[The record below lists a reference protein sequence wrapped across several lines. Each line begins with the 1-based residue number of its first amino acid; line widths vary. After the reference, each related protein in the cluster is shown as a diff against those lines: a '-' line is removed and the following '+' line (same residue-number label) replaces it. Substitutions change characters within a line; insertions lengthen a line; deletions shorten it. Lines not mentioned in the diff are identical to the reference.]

1 VSVPSP
7 AGGRPHW
14 FPALADPQIRAYL
27 LGQSLSTLSTWVLE
41 ITLNLLVWQQTHSP
55 VTLGVLNFL
64 LYGPMV
70 MITPV
75 LSSRLNVANVR
86 RIALAVLA
94 ASLAVA
100 LLLAG
105 AALLHLLT
113 VPLLLVAAGAR
124 GVLAG
129 VEVPSRQMLL
139 TYLAQDGDQLGSAL
153 AMNTVVYVVARM
165 VGPAIAA
172 FAFEPLGPV
181 AAFVFS
187 GAALGFMCGCVFRLR
202 FAPSQ
207 AGMAE
212 PASSG
217 FRGAL
222 AFARQDGFASLM
234 MPVLA
239 CLSLCAN
246 AYQTIVPVL
255 ADRAFGDA
263 ARWTAWFYA
272 ASSLGALAA
281 AGLLSS
287 HQAERLSRRLLM
299 AAPWFSAIALG
310 LIGWARSPYWAAGI
324 FVLLGFCTSFS
335 ATATNAGLHRRGPPH
350 ARGGLIGLFLMGFTG
365 IGPVAQLLAGALAQH
380 LPIGQALYVLSG
392 TLALCLLVLYG
403 RRWLQLGRVEMDAA
417 RL

>member
-1 VSVPSP
+1 MSAPSP
-7 AGGRPHW
+7 ADGRSHW
-14 FPALADPQIRAYL
+14 FPALADPQIRIYL
-27 LGQSLSTLSTWVLE
+27 LGQSVSTLSTWVLE
-41 ITLNLLVWQQTHSP
+41 ITLNLLVWQLTHSP
-55 VTLGVLNFL
+55 ATLGVLNFL
-64 LYGPMV
+64 LYAPMV
-70 MITPV
+70 VITPL
-75 LSSRLNVANVR
+75 LSSRLNATNVR
-86 RIALAVLA
+86 RIALAVLVA
-94 ASLAVA
+94 TLVVA

-105 AALLHLLT
+105 ATLLHVLT

-139 TYLAQDGDQLGSAL
+139 TYLPQDGEQLGSAL

-181 AAFVFS
+181 AAFAFS
-187 GAALGFMCGCVFRLR
+187 MAALGFMCRCVSRLHFR
-202 FAPSQ
+202 PSKTG
-207 AGMAE
+207 AAE
-212 PASSG
+212 PVSSG

-222 AFARQDGFASLM
+222 AFVRQDGFASLM
-234 MPVLA
+234 MPVMV

-255 ADRAFGDA
+255 ADRTFGDA
-263 ARWTAWFYA
+263 SRWTGWFYA

-287 HQAERLSRRLLM
+287 RHAEQLSNRLLM
-299 AAPWFSAIALG
+299 ATPWFSAIALA
-310 LIGWARSPYWAAGI
+310 LIGGAGSPFWAAAI

-365 IGPVAQLLAGALAQH
+365 VGPIAQLLAGALAQV
-380 LPIGQALYVLSG
+380 LPIGQTLYVLSG
-392 TLALCLLVLYG
+392 MLAVCLLLLYG
-403 RRWLQLGRVEMDAA
+403 RRWLRLGRVEMDVA